1 MATALT
7 IQSSGCLIPTIIY
20 SGVSH
25 FPHNVLGQSSCQL
38 RISNLN
44 VKRIYTLLP
53 IRTAYDPSDSHL
65 PSYKLPY
72 LRVRLFLVSCNMLR
86 YPIQSSQK
94 LNHFKSEKL
103 NCLIQPKY
111 ILLTHGLST
120 STFVLLK

>member
-1 MATALT
+1 MAIALT

-25 FPHNVLGQSSCQL
+25 FPHNVLGQPSCQL
-38 RISNLN
+38 RIDNLV

-53 IRTAYDPSDSHL
+53 IQNAHKQTDSCS

-120 STFVLLK
+120 SIFVPLK